1 MSKHSELNANL
12 KQYESNHVSPLRVK
26 DKENIPKVEYSTST
40 SDFRLSHVK
49 NKLKEYQSLPRYSS

>member
-26 DKENIPKVEYSTST
+26 EKENITNVEKSIND

>member
-1 MSKHSELNANL
+1 MSKHSDINVNL

-26 DKENIPKVEYSTST
+26 EKENVSKVEYSPSA